1 MEKKMTLPPW
11 QIDEVKDEI
20 NIIGA
25 DSYGEAICTL
35 YSDPMDEDTRAN
47 AKAIVTAINFTYGK
61 GIDPSSVPELLE
73 ALKAICNS
81 YYAKNLPP
89 KLVEAAEMAIHKSII
104 KP

>member
-11 QIDEVKDEI
+11 QIDEIKDEI

-25 DSYGEAICTL
+25 DSYGESICTL

-73 ALKAICNS
+73 ALKKARFYLSKHPEIDTLCEDAINK
-81 YYAKNLPP
+81 A
-89 KLVEAAEMAIHKSII
+89 VI
-104 KP
+104 KK